1 MSLWVTFQEFEN
13 TDGSGCLPLASI
25 NIFSE
30 CMHTLEALAIDVLIP
45 KVLINL
51 GGVGD
56 QCINPSD
63 KYKVIINKLYI
74 QSINK

>member
-13 TDGSGCLPLASI
+13 TDAPGYGALGRI

-45 KVLINL
+45 KVLINF
-51 GGVGD
+51 GGFGD